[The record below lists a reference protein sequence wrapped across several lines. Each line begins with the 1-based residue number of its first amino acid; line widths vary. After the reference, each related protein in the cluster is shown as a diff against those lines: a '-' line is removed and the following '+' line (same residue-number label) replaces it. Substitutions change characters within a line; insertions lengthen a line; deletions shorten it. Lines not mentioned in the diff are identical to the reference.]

1 MKIRPNNLKIEDYN
15 DWVKENELEYQP
27 ENWVAD
33 CWRPTGMDLPSFSGR
48 ARRYWVKINVPM
60 YQLTY
65 MSLHKLQE
73 NPFSAKLHA
82 AHDCNNKWCVNP
94 YHITPKTPEQN
105 ENDKKQLKGWETYR
119 KQQSATQLKLR
130 AENRVMPNGL
140 PAKEKAQW
148 ILDNDTYTD
157 ENGCMIY
164 TRQKDEQGYG
174 KRNITDDSMPL
185 NGEGKRRKKLQM
197 HRFVHTVMNNLPYG
211 TEENPWNARG
221 KDALVAH
228 HTCDEPSCINP
239 DHIELVPQS
248 VNVLAA
254 MAYSKSA
261 KITEENAREIIEAY
275 LEVEEWPLGSKK
287 AFARHYAEKFGV
299 GEDVTLNLVSRK
311 RTWKFLLQEYGLIK
325 EKN

>member
-1 MKIRPNNLKIEDYN
+1 MRPKNLRIEDYN

-33 CWRPTGMDLPSFSGR
+33 CWRPTRMDLPSFSGR
-48 ARRYWVKINVPM
+48 PQRYWGKIHVPM
-60 YQLTY
+60 NQLTY

-73 NPFSAKLHA
+73 NPFSFQLHA

-105 ENDKKQLKGWETYR
+105 ENDKKELEGWKAYR
-119 KQQSATQLKLR
+119 KQQSETQLKLH
-130 AENRVMPNGL
+130 AENRMMPPRL
-140 PAKEKAQW
+140 TLKEKAQW

-164 TRQKDEQGYG
+164 TRQKDEKGYG
-174 KRNITDDSMPL
+174 KRNITDGSMPL
-185 NGEGKRRKKLQM
+185 NSEGKRRKKLQM
-197 HRFVHTVMNNLPYG
+197 HRFVHTVMNDLPYG
-211 TEENPWNARG
+211 TEENPWIAKEKG
-221 KDALVAH
+221 KEGLVAH
-228 HTCDEPSCINP
+228 HTCNVTSCINP
-239 DHIELVPQS
+239 DHIELVPPS
-248 VNVLAA
+248 VNVIAA

-275 LEVEEWPLGSKK
+275 LEVEEWPHGSKT
-287 AFARHYAEKFGV
+287 AFARHYAEKFEIGI
-299 GEDVTLNLVSRK
+299 TATKNLVFRK
-311 RTWKFLLQEYGLIK
+311 STWKHLLQEYGLIK